1 MKLFELLFFL
11 FNLQDTSSYI
21 VYPKIHKRSRR
32 STDSSLKVD
41 FTADGFSG
49 FSLNLRRN
57 EHLVTQGALV
67 EWHYPNGTAV
77 LSQLQ
82 KVILLCLGV

>member
-1 MKLFELLFFL
+1 MKLFELLLFL
-11 FNLQDTSSYI
+11 FILQDTLSYT
-21 VYPKIHKRSRR
+21 VYPKIHKRPRR
-32 STDSSLKVD
+32 STDTSLKVD

-57 EHLVTQGALV
+57 EHLVTQGALI

-77 LSQLQ
+77 LTQLQ
-82 KVILLCLGV
+82 KVIVLCLGV